1 MANYPPDY
9 PHSNELSDHANA
21 AKKAFT
27 KYGGIPIGTILV
39 DAAVNQFY
47 QDDTQGHA
55 DVAKDK
61 TNNRAMKK
69 PDAKTI
75 GSKVFDNAI
84 SATEFV
90 KKFDPRN
97 SSGTIPFALNLIKQI
112 QQGSGPNK
120 ILSDIVGSQ
129 LNGVIS
135 QVTNLI
141 KQNLPAQAF
150 ALMDLANQALEIK
163 DRLDQ
168 LISNPSVD
176 LQLLSEVQSQYDNI
190 QQKLSQLNNNT
201 TV

>member
-9 PHSNELSDHANA
+9 PHSNELSDHSGP

-27 KYGGIPIGTILV
+27 KYGGVPLGTILV
-39 DAAVNQFY
+39 DAAVSQFY

-55 DVAKDK
+55 DAAKEK

-75 GSKVFDNAI
+75 GSKVFDNAM
-84 SATEFV
+84 SATEFA

-97 SSGTIPFALNLIKQI
+97 SSGSIPFALNLIKQI
-112 QQGSGPNK
+112 QKGSGPNK

-141 KQNLPAQAF
+141 KQNLPAQAL
-150 ALMDLANQALEIK
+150 ALMDVANQALEIK

-168 LISNPSVD
+168 LIANPTVD
-176 LQLLSEVQSQYDNI
+176 LQLLSDVKQQYDNV
-190 QQKLSQLNNNT
+190 QQKLSQLNNNS